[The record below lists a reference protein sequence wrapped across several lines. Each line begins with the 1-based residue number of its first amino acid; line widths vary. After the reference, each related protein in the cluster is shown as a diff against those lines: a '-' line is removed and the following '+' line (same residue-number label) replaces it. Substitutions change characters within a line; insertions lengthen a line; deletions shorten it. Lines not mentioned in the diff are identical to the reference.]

1 MSNEFEKT
9 NMTFEEAQQIY
20 TEAQNALAVQNGTVS
35 TFAMDDNED
44 FIADLTT
51 RQQTFCSLIPKTEEE
66 QDILFTAMNCPEN
79 RIKDCIN
86 MEIEIKDIYAEVV
99 QCTNEK
105 TGKKESAPRIV
116 LIDSQGVGYQAVSIG
131 IFGAVKKLLQAYD
144 NPAVWKAPKKF
155 IIKQISKGTDK
166 SVLTFVPVP
175 KKKAK

>member
-116 LIDSQGVGYQAVSIG
+116 LIDTEGQAYQAVSVG
-131 IFGAVKKLLQAYD
+131 MYSALKKVFTSFGTPD
-144 NPAVWKAPKKF
+144 TWKAPKKF
-155 IIKQISKGTDK
+155 RVRQISKSADRSILTLDA
-166 SVLTFVPVP
+166 VLPA
-175 KKKAK
+175 KKK